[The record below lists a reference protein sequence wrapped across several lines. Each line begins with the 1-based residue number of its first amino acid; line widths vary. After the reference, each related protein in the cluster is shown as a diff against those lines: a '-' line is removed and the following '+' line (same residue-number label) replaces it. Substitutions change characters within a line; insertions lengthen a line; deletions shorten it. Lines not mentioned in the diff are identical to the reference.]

1 MKWIKL
7 YIYRKMSQHQQL
19 PGNPHNI
26 RGPQTTRVSGS
37 QDPTLWEYQCKSF
50 NILSH
55 NIVLYFFLLNFV
67 ELGYLEHQWYT
78 KYNGHIT
85 ELYLYSW
92 YLKHQ
97 KFNKKKYISKRSEG
111 PYSWFSMYHILS
123 SISQILGCLKVI
135 SLPNWVQDNKN
146 SLYLLKTNAQSIQN
160 TTLIHTN
167 CLITVN
173 DKCLADLNTIC

>member
-26 RGPQTTRVSGS
+26 RSPHTTRVSGS

-55 NIVLYFFLLNFV
+55 NIVMYFFLLNFV
-67 ELGYLEHQWYT
+67 ELGYLEHQWYS

-85 ELYLYSW
+85 KSCTCTVDISNIKNLIEKIIYQREVKVPTPGSQCTIYNPQ
-92 YLKHQ
+92 YLK
-97 KFNKKKYISKRSEG
+97 FWDVSKL
-111 PYSWFSMYHILS
+111 FL
-123 SISQILGCLKVI
+123 
-135 SLPNWVQDNKN
+135 
-146 SLYLLKTNAQSIQN
+146 
-160 TTLIHTN
+160 
-167 CLITVN
+167 CLIEFKITR
-173 DKCLADLNTIC
+173 THFIY